1 MVLTDVLHA
10 QRSMLSTA
18 TGCTPHERMFS
29 YRRKTTAGTSLPTW
43 LRPGPVLV
51 RRHVRGKYDPLV
63 EDAELINANPT
74 YATVRLQSGREIDVN
89 IRDVAPLPDT
99 QTDAQENTLSDTQSV
114 DTSNVRSDRDET
126 SNGQSEL
133 LTSSDSHFEN
143 ADAAD
148 VELHEVDNSGGISW
162 VRRSTRQHK
171 PVQRYGASPSN

>member
-1 MVLTDVLHA
+1 MFNGVIWKSIQLALSSLNLPLSHWEKVLTDVLHA

-89 IRDVAPLPDT
+89 IRDVAPLH
-99 QTDAQENTLSDTQSV
+99 ENVHIHLCSLANEFKIESHH
-114 DTSNVRSDRDET
+114 
-126 SNGQSEL
+126 L
-133 LTSSDSHFEN
+133 LIVCSS
-143 ADAAD
+143 
-148 VELHEVDNSGGISW
+148 
-162 VRRSTRQHK
+162 
-171 PVQRYGASPSN
+171 